1 MSCLSNSL
9 YPKLNNNFFT
19 TKTEST
25 FPEAKDAQEII
36 FLVTAH
42 KWNYD
47 TEY

>member
-1 MSCLSNSL
+1 MSCL
-9 YPKLNNNFFT
+9 YPRLNNNYFYN
-19 TKTEST
+19 KNCEST

-36 FLVTAH
+36 FLVTAY